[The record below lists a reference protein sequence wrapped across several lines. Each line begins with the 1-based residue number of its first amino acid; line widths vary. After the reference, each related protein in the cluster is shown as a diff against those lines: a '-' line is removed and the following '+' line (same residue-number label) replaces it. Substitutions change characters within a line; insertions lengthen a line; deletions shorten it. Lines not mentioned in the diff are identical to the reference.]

1 MTVLRMAAT
10 RLLSAA
16 PQLFGVV
23 LVSFFLLKLIP
34 GDPAPM
40 MLGPLA
46 TTEAVEKLRAEMG
59 LDQPLPIQFGR
70 YVERLAHG
78 DLGRSWQTTNP
89 VSKDLRERLPAT
101 LELVVLGLALAIAI
115 GLPLGLAA
123 GRSPFGRAAS
133 AADLYSFGAGAM
145 PDFWIALMLIY
156 LFYATLGWAPAPLGR
171 LDIAMLPPERFTGSF
186 LVDALLAGDIETAR
200 AAASQLVLPVL
211 TLGLVTAIPILKIT
225 RSAVEQLNA
234 SDFVRFAAAK
244 GLPAWRISR
253 HVLRAALPQ
262 IVPAL
267 GPLASALI
275 GGTVLIEVVFA
286 WGAAGQ
292 YAVSAVLNADIN
304 AALGFVLAAAALSLV
319 IHLLVDLLSLG
330 IDPRIRTA

>member
-1 MTVLRMAAT
+1 MKVLPIVAM
-10 RLLSAA
+10 RLVSAA

-70 YVERLAHG
+70 YLERLAQG

-89 VSKDLRERLPAT
+89 VAKDLRERLPAT
-101 LELVVLGLALAIAI
+101 LELVVLGFTLALLI
-115 GLPLGLAA
+115 GMPLGLMA
-123 GRSPFGRAAS
+123 GRSPFGRSAA

-171 LDIAMLPPERFTGSF
+171 LDIAMLPPERITGSF
-186 LVDALLAGDIETAR
+186 LVDALLTGDFDTAR
-200 AAASQLVLPVL
+200 AAAAQLVLPVV

-244 GLPAWRISR
+244 GLPSRSISR
-253 HVLRAALPQ
+253 HVLRAALTR

-286 WGAAGQ
+286 WGGAGQ
-292 YAVSAVLNADIN
+292 YAVSSVLNADIN
-304 AALGFVLAAAALSLV
+304 AALGFVLAAAVLSLL
-319 IHLLVDLLSLG
+319 IHLAVDLAVLVF
-330 IDPRIRTA
+330 DPRIRAP